1 MARTPV
7 NWNPNRYGSVKH
19 VLKFDAATGTYS
31 LQEQEQNYNN
41 TYNFTSLPSDNTQT
55 QTSTNTN
62 TQSQSTTSAQ
72 TTEAFGDVMPL
83 YAQKDD
89 NDPFSAE
96 FSKGTMTDA
105 NTVGFNIDNNKN
117 SFYDNLSDAE
127 KNAIAT
133 GTSGITF
140 RGVGDATKQ
149 YVSAKDYPGTIGQ
162 IGGDDMREQYRIGN
176 IAQSDP
182 AYTDKIVRMEGPYSM
197 STAKTYRTPR
207 TIADQNKYLGR
218 TFTEKPTG
226 LLSNV
231 KSKLGDVKS
240 RMIDPAIESTK
251 KTFLPPT
258 LALIKAIAGE
268 ETSTNKHDK
277 AYFTAYTSGS
287 MAGRITG
294 DDGKYDPSNNLYH
307 GMNKVSMYGNL
318 EKAGQKR
325 IDRINK
331 TIAKKK
337 AKGEDTTTLEARVKK
352 FEDQQNEYS
361 SSKNDHN
368 IASYNKNKAKTQGSI
383 TQLNPHEMR
392 NVAET
397 GDAGGDKGGKSIICT
412 QMYQQTKLEDWKK
425 TMRLWYIFQK
435 KYLTM
440 EHQEGYHFL
449 FKPFVNGMK
458 KSKVLTA
465 LGKHCAIA
473 RTNDIKHI
481 MFGTP
486 FSLSGRLVRLVTE
499 PICYITGKIKSWL

>member
-1 MARTPV
+1 MARTPI

-19 VLKFDAATGTYS
+19 VLKFDATTGTYS
-31 LQEQEQNYNN
+31 LQEQEQSYNGINYN
-41 TYNFTSLPSDNTQT
+41 FSSLPSGNTQT
-55 QTSTNTN
+55 QTNTN
-62 TQSQSTTSAQ
+62 TTTQQTGATTQQQ
-72 TTEAFGDVMPL
+72 TTEAFGDVRPL

-96 FSKGTMTDA
+96 YGKGTATDA
-105 NTVGFNIDNNKN
+105 NTNIMGFELDRSKMDDANMGHEAFNKDTSSLPLQHPDHPNKKFQMTPNEDIDMSYK
-117 SFYDNLSDAE
+117 E
-127 KNAIAT
+127 
-133 GTSGITF
+133 
-140 RGVGDATKQ
+140 GDFDVTPKKF
-149 YVSAKDYPGTIGQ
+149 SW
-162 IGGDDMREQYRIGN
+162 
-176 IAQSDP
+176 SSLL
-182 AYTDKIVRMEGPYSM
+182 DK
-197 STAKTYRTPR
+197 K
-207 TIADQNKYLGR
+207 
-218 TFTEKPTG
+218 
-226 LLSNV
+226 NV
-231 KSKLGDVKS
+231 KSK
-240 RMIDPAIESTK
+240 MIDPTVDLAK
-251 KTFLPPT
+251 KTFLPPS
-258 LALIKAIAGE
+258 LMLMKAIAGE
-268 ETSTNKHDK
+268 ETVTNKHDK

-294 DDGKYDPSNNLYH
+294 DKGDYDPANNLYH
-307 GMNKVSMYGNL
+307 GMNRVSMYGNL

-337 AKGEDTTTLEARVKK
+337 AKGEDTTTLEKRVQK
-352 FEDQQNEYS
+352 FEIQQNEYR
-361 SSKNDHN
+361 SSKNESN
-368 IASYNKNKAKTQGSI
+368 ISSYNRDKAKTQGSI

-397 GDAGGDKGGKSIICT
+397 GDAGGNGGGKSIICT
-412 QMYQQTKLEDWKK
+412 QMYQQTQLEDWKK